1 MWLTRSMAG
10 SASGGLTWDQP
21 GAVVEVPDDLALE
34 LLAIPGAGFA
44 EVAAPDAGQGPDK
57 AEEPTPDT
65 EQADVAEP
73 EAPEPP
79 AAKRAT
85 RARKPVAE

>member
-10 SASGGLTWDQP
+10 SASGGLTWDKP
-21 GAVVEVPDDLALE
+21 GAVVEVPDELALE

-44 EVAAPDAGQGPDK
+44 EVTAPEIELEPKQ
-57 AEEPTPDT
+57 AEEPSPDT
-65 EQADVAEP
+65 EQGDAEP
-73 EAPEPP
+73 NPP
-79 AAKRAT
+79 AAKRAP